1 LKANEQATIKE
12 AGKVLA
18 GMLKGNS
25 VLRELDVS
33 DSAVFEE
40 DGGGAAG
47 LAHGLAN
54 DISGNGALTTPDAR
68 SNNIYG
74 DRKSV
79 LQQAAGISFVP
90 AFGPAAVA
98 NDTRPLS
105 ACCLHRIQFLL

>member
-1 LKANEQATIKE
+1 MVVTAIADIYFVKGALSILSLKANEQATIKE

-25 VLRELDVS
+25 VLKELDVS

-54 DISGNGALTTPDAR
+54 DISSNGALTTPDAR
-68 SNNIYG
+68 NH
-74 DRKSV
+74 
-79 LQQAAGISFVP
+79 QQA
-90 AFGPAAVA
+90 
-98 NDTRPLS
+98 TRR
-105 ACCLHRIQFLL
+105 RIDNTRHGRY